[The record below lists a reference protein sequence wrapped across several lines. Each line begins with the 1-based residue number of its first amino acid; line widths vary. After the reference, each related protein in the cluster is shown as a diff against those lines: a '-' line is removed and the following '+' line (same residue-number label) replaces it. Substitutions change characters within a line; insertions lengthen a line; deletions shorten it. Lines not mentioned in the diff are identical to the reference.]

1 MEILILQKQ
10 NFSMNQL
17 INFSENKK
25 RVIIQGVLLAGA
37 MALADQSVVLP
48 VIVKYFSKS
57 NVMVGLFTSLLR
69 GGAIIMQLYAA
80 FHARNDALVLPKLK
94 KVFALRFTS
103 WFAIGLIILLL
114 GNTSPTLTLLF
125 FGISLFTFSYSAGFG
140 TIYYQEIMGKMFTK
154 QYRGKLISQRQILA
168 GFVSIIGVIGISGT
182 ILERVKA
189 PFSFA
194 FLFLISSLI
203 MGFGYFYFLQFKE
216 NPSRKGSS
224 PFNTFSSFI
233 RSAVLFIRTDRQ
245 LRVQI
250 ITRLFSYGFM
260 LMMPFIILQAKNLY
274 HISGKEIAWMAGVQ
288 MAGAMLANFLWGKL
302 SSHGNDKLIV
312 ILALLL
318 NLVAYS
324 SLLFLHNYYL
334 YFVVFFLVGASI
346 DGYRLAFSNMLL
358 SRAPENHRPA
368 YVAIYNNVIA
378 IGLFFAIPGGMILD
392 VFGFKIL
399 NLVAILFLCMSILF
413 ATLLQRDCKPME

>member
-1 MEILILQKQ
+1 
-10 NFSMNQL
+10 MNQL
-17 INFSENKK
+17 INLSENKK

-94 KVFALRFTS
+94 KIFALRFGS
-103 WFAIGLIILLL
+103 WFSIGIIILLL
-114 GNTSPTLTLLF
+114 GNTSPVLTLLF
-125 FGISLFTFSYSAGFG
+125 FGLSLFVFSFSAGFG

-168 GFVSIIGVIGISGT
+168 GLVSIIGVIGISGT
-182 ILERVKA
+182 ILERIKA
-189 PFSFA
+189 PFSFSL
-194 FLFLISSLI
+194 LFLISGLI
-203 MGFGYFYFLQFKE
+203 MGLGYLYFFKFKE
-216 NPSRKGSS
+216 YPSQKGYS
-224 PFNTFSSFI
+224 PFNTFGSFI
-233 RSAVLFIRTDRQ
+233 RSAVLFIRTDKQ
-245 LRVQI
+245 LRIQM

-260 LMMPFIILQAKNLY
+260 LMMPFVILQAKSLY
-274 HISGKEIAWMAGVQ
+274 SIGGKEIAWMAGVQ
-288 MAGAMLANFLWGKL
+288 MAGAMLANLLWGKL
-302 SSHGNDKLIV
+302 SSRGNDKLII

-318 NLVAYS
+318 NLTAYS
-324 SLLFLHNYYL
+324 GLLFFRSYL
-334 YFVVFFLVGASI
+334 FFYVVFFLIGASI

-378 IGLFFAIPGGMILD
+378 LGLFFAIPGGMILD
-392 VFGFKIL
+392 AFGFKALNVLAIVFLIL
-399 NLVAILFLCMSILF
+399 GVFFAAFLH
-413 ATLLQRDCKPME
+413 RDCKPME